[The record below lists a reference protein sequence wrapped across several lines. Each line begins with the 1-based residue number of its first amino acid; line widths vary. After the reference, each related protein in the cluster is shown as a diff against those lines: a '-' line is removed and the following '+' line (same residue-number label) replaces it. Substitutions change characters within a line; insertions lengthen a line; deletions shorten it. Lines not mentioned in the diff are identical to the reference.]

1 MGAIILHINA
11 ICTYLVC
18 SVLLHGLDDFQKTRE
33 PMGKRS
39 K

>member
-1 MGAIILHINA
+1 MIALMAHIDA

-33 PMGKRS
+33 PKGKRF